1 MKVLVKLTRIQVIK
15 IFLLSIIVVCLSSGC
30 SSEVNFGGTT
40 GGTGEI
46 GCPPSKFSVTDEKEL
61 AGNDEKKFN
70 ADMAKLDADLKEL
83 GRKSE
88 SSSLDCTL

>member
-1 MKVLVKLTRIQVIK
+1 MKFLVKRTQIPIIK
-15 IFLLSIIVVCLSSGC
+15 ILMSVVVMSLSSGC

-46 GCPPSKFSVTDEKEL
+46 GCSPPKFSLTDKKEL

-70 ADMAKLDADLKEL
+70 ADMAKLDADLKEFEE
-83 GRKSE
+83 GSKGN
-88 SSSLDCTL
+88 SLSCTL